1 MAYFTY
7 DTSVIIA
14 RKRIDWSDKPSDFLL
29 SSVVLMELTASA
41 SDDSQRKLYEHL
53 FRKHEQNHALLVP
66 SEDDWFF
73 ASKVLFWLARRRRRV
88 QGGKLR
94 RLDPGIA
101 QRMAFDALLA
111 VSARR
116 WRAAVVTEN
125 WDDFKAIQHF
135 CDVKLIKASDF
146 FN

>member
-1 MAYFTY
+1 MGYFTY

-14 RKRIDWSDKPSDFLL
+14 RRRIDLRAKPSDFLL

-41 SDDSQRKLYEHL
+41 TDDSQRKLYEYL
-53 FRKHEQNHALLVP
+53 FRKHQQRHSLLVP

-88 QGGKLR
+88 QGGRLR
-94 RLDPGIA
+94 RLDPGIV

-116 WRAAVVTEN
+116 WRAVVVTEN

-146 FN
+146 FS

>member
-14 RKRIDWSDKPSDFLL
+14 RRRIDLRAKPSDFLL

-41 SDDSQRKLYEHL
+41 TDDSQRKLYEYL
-53 FRKHEQNHALLVP
+53 FRKHQQRHSLLV
-66 SEDDWFF
+66 STEDDWFF

-88 QGGKLR
+88 QGGRLR

-116 WRAAVVTEN
+116 WRAVVVTEN